1 MSTAGKVLVVLVA
14 LVTVAWIILAAGVAQ
29 LNANGTKRLH
39 ELTQEVAK
47 TEAKIAD
54 VQHDVVVLRG
64 QIASAQEKV
73 DIDLAVLRTR
83 LIDVEKAHS
92 QILEGLARSQYELA
106 TVEETIKAAQT
117 NLEHRNEEKA
127 AEEKGLADAR
137 TEVRQLMDDSTRLMK
152 QLKSLR
158 ETFLSTHTSN
168 VGMVSGKS
176 R

>member
-1 MSTAGKVLVVLVA
+1 
-14 LVTVAWIILAAGVAQ
+14 
-29 LNANGTKRLH
+29 
-39 ELTQEVAK
+39 
-47 TEAKIAD
+47 
-54 VQHDVVVLRG
+54 
-64 QIASAQEKV
+64 
-73 DIDLAVLRTR
+73 
-83 LIDVEKAHS
+83 
-92 QILEGLARSQYELA
+92 LARSQYELA